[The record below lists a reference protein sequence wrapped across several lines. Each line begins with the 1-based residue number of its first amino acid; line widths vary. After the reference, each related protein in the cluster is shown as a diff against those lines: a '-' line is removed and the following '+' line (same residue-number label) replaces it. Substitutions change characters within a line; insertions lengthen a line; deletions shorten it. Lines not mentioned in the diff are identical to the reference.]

1 MLTISNTVILA
12 EWEIEMTA
20 IRAMGNGG
28 QNVQKVSSA
37 IHLRF
42 DIQRSSLPSVYKER
56 LLALSDSRI
65 TKDGVV
71 VIKSQTYRTQ
81 EQNRL
86 DALERLKGLIQSV
99 MVVQKRRRATKPT
112 WSSKLKR
119 INTKKKMGQKKA
131 LRGRVNEN

>member
-131 LRGRVNEN
+131 LRGRVNED